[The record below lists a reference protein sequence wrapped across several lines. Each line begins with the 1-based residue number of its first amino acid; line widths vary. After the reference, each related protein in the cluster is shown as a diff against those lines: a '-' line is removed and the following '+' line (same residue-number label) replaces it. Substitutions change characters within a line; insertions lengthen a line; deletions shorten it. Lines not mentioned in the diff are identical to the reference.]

1 MVKEACVGSFK
12 EAKNAELAGADRIEL
27 CENLFEGGTTPSY
40 GTVKKTL
47 EETEIPVFPMI
58 RPRGGNF
65 CYSASEA
72 EIMIEDIRLFKR
84 LGVQGVVL
92 GVLTKNNEIDYS
104 LLRRLLKESSGME
117 VTFHKAIDEIKNP
130 LGEIEKLI
138 DLGVSRI
145 LTSGKSDTAL
155 EGEVLL
161 NKLIKAV
168 EGRIKI
174 VVAGK
179 VTRDNLQTVKS
190 KIPASEFHGKKIVGD
205 LGYL

>member
-1 MVKEACVGSFK
+1 MVKEACVGSFI
-12 EAKNAELAGADRIEL
+12 EAENAELAGADRVEL

-40 GTVKKTL
+40 GTVKKAL
-47 EETEIPVFPMI
+47 EKIGIPIFPMI

-65 CYSASEA
+65 CYSASEV

-92 GVLTKNNEIDYS
+92 GVLTKDNGIDYP

-130 LGEIEKLI
+130 LGEVEKLI
-138 DLGVSRI
+138 DLGVARI

-161 NKLIKAV
+161 NKLIEMA

-179 VTRDNLQTVKS
+179 VTRDNLQTVKA
-190 KIPASEFHGKKIVGD
+190 KIPAPEFHGKKIVGD

>member
-12 EAKNAELAGADRIEL
+12 EAKKAELAGAHRIEL
-27 CENLFEGGTTPSY
+27 CENLSEGGTTPSY
-40 GTVKKTL
+40 GTVKKAL
-47 EETEIPVFPMI
+47 EKIDIPIFTMI

-65 CYSASEA
+65 CYSTSEV
-72 EIMIEDIRLFKR
+72 EIMIEDIRLFKK

-92 GVLTKNNEIDYS
+92 GVLTKNNEVDYHI
-104 LLRRLLKESSGME
+104 LRRLLKESNGME

-130 LGEIEKLI
+130 LDEVDRLA

-155 EGEVLL
+155 EGKKLL
-161 NKLIKAV
+161 NKLIKSA
-168 EGRIKI
+168 EGKIKI

-179 VTRDNLQTVKS
+179 VTKDNLQAVKLE
-190 KIPASEFHGKKIVGD
+190 IPALEFHGKKIVGD
-205 LGYL
+205 PGY

>member
-1 MVKEACVGSFK
+1 MLKEACTGSFK
-12 EAKNAELAGADRIEL
+12 EAKNAEMAGADRIEL

-40 GTVKKTL
+40 GTVKKAL
-47 EETEIPVFPMI
+47 EKIGIPVFPMI

-65 CYSASEA
+65 CYSASEV

-92 GVLTKNNEIDYS
+92 GVLTEDNEIDYP

-117 VTFHKAIDEIKNP
+117 VTFHKAIDEVKNP
-130 LGEIEKLI
+130 LEEIEKLI
-138 DLGVSRI
+138 DLGVARI

-155 EGEVLL
+155 EGEILL
-161 NKLIKAV
+161 NELIKAA
-168 EGRIKI
+168 EGRMKI

-190 KIPASEFHGKKIVGD
+190 KIPAYEFHGKKIVGD
-205 LGYL
+205 LGCL